1 MNDLRR
7 QVTWSGA
14 EKKARFAEIPQFLPT
29 LSQHK
34 QHKQHCLIE
43 ALKMTTST
51 DKDPHHASEIEA
63 QRDTR
68 LVERPEFVP
77 TLPA

>member
-1 MNDLRR
+1 MSDLCR

-14 EKKARFAEIPQFLPT
+14 EKKTRLVERPQFLPT
-29 LSQHK
+29 LNQHK

-43 ALKMTTST
+43 ALKMTTSA
-51 DKDPHHASEIEA
+51 DKDLHHASETEA
-63 QRDTR
+63 QGETR
-68 LVERPEFVP
+68 PVERPEFVP